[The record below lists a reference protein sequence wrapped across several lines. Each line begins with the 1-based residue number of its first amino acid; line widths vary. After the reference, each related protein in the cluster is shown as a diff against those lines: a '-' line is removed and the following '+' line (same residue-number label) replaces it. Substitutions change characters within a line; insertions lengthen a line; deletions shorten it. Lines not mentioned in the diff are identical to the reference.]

1 MIGRWSAY
9 ALVAGAYA
17 MLVGFL
23 VLIVVALTTAVA
35 DGWKQRA
42 QAAAVADRAPQFS
55 ADGSLIAFLRTG
67 DGPAQVWVMDE
78 TGENARPLVRATR
91 FAWGPGH
98 TLVFARGGRLFAI
111 GADGGGARPT
121 HGSLGPARTRSGART
136 VYVRDRHVYVRDRSG
151 SAALT

>member
-1 MIGRWSAY
+1 MIGRSAAF

-42 QAAAVADRAPQFS
+42 QAAAVSDRAPQFS
-55 ADGSLIAFLRTG
+55 ADGSLIAFLRSG
-67 DGPAQVWVMDE
+67 DGPPRLWVMDA
-78 TGENARPLVRATR
+78 TGEDPRPVARASR
-91 FAWGPGH
+91 FAWGAGH
-98 TLVFARGGRLFAI
+98 TLVFARGGKLFAI
-111 GADGGGARPT
+111 GADGGSARPT
-121 HGSLGPARTRSGART
+121 HASLGRPRTRSGART
-136 VYVRDRHVYVRDRSG
+136 VFVRDRHVYVRDGSG